1 MVEKTAMVLSK
12 VKVPTVPLLK
22 MTSAFREKL
31 LYDSYK
37 SNLVQDCVFTRSSE
51 FCWEFRE
58 KTWPS
63 QVRQVR
69 SSEKGP
75 GLTLVPKV
83 RSSEK
88 GMGRTLVR
96 QVWSSEKGMGWTLVR
111 QVRCLEKRQGQTL
124 VWQVWS
130 WEKGMGWTLVWQV
143 RSLEKRKGSTQ
154 IRSFGS
160 EFRKMYGPNPGSA
173 GSEFGER
180 TWPNP
185 DSEFG
190 FGVLKKEWAEP
201 WFGRFGVWR
210 KNLFFPFSSMFF
222 LFFFY
227 SFLIFFFLF
236 FLFFLFSFF

>member
-1 MVEKTAMVLSK
+1 MKNCYTTPIKAIWS
-12 VKVPTVPLLK
+12 
-22 MTSAFREKL
+22 RI
-31 LYDSYK
+31 
-37 SNLVQDCVFTRSSE
+37 VFLPGVRSSS
-51 FCWEFRE
+51 WEFRE

-111 QVRCLEKRQGQTL
+111 QVRCLEKRQGRTL

-130 WEKGMGWTLVWQV
+130 WKKGMGWNLVWQV
-143 RSLEKRKGSTQ
+143 RSLEKRQGSTQ

-160 EFRKMYGPNPGSA
+160 EFRKRYGPNPGSA

-185 DSEFG
+185 DVEFA
-190 FGVLKKEWAEP
+190 FGVRKKEWAEP
-201 WFGRFGVWR
+201 WFSRFGVWR
-210 KNLFFPFSSMFF
+210 KNLFFSFF
-222 LFFFY
+222 LCFF
-227 SFLIFFFLF
+227 SFLLF
-236 FLFFLFSFF
+236 